1 MESFKKK
8 AFIVTDYVEG
18 ELIKDMI
25 KEEYITLMSKNKD
38 MAIIDEIREEKP
50 DIIIYDY
57 SIKELDSEDFL
68 IILKGDEK
76 TQKIPIVLLYSEGT
90 NRSKDREYIASY
102 IKRPI
107 DKENLKRA
115 IHNASNIPAEKKGE
129 KRILIVDDDI
139 IYREE
144 IRKVMENIGYEV
156 DEAKTGLEAI
166 NIINKKLPDLIVLDV
181 ILPDIDGF
189 KILNRLKEDI
199 STKHVPVIL
208 LSSIEKAEE
217 KAKGIILG
225 AADFITKPFSAIE
238 FSARIEMLLERTE
251 EEYSA
256 SPTTR
261 LPGNISIEKAIMRRI
276 AKKLSFAACYCDLDN
291 FKAYNDTY
299 GFSKGD
305 IIIRLTAQ
313 IIMEAMKKLGN
324 NDDFLGHIG
333 GDDFILITT
342 PDKVDQIS
350 KKIIDTFDRIIP
362 FYYAKEARK
371 IGYIESLDRQGR
383 QNRFPI
389 MTISIVV
396 VSNVNREIRHIG
408 EVSDIS
414 AELKKY
420 AKMQTGS
427 KVVKDRRR

>member
-76 TQKIPIVLLYSEGT
+76 TRKIPIVLIYSEGT

-102 IKRPI
+102 IKRPF
-107 DKENLKRA
+107 DKENLKRS

-156 DEAKTGLEAI
+156 DEAKTGLDAI

>member
-76 TQKIPIVLLYSEGT
+76 TQKIPIVLIYSEGT

-102 IKRPI
+102 IKRPF

-156 DEAKTGLEAI
+156 DEAKTGLDAI

>member
-156 DEAKTGLEAI
+156 DEAKTGLDAI

-276 AKKLSFAACYCDLDN
+276 AKKLFFAACYCDLDN

-350 KKIIDTFDRIIP
+350 KRIIDTFDRIIP
-362 FYYAKEARK
+362 FYYDKAARK

>member
-57 SIKELDSEDFL
+57 SIKEIDSEDFL

-156 DEAKTGLEAI
+156 DEAKTGLDAI

-276 AKKLSFAACYCDLDN
+276 AKKLFFAACYCDLDN

>member
-115 IHNASNIPAEKKGE
+115 IHNASNVPAEKKGE

-156 DEAKTGLEAI
+156 DEAKTGLDAI

-217 KAKGIILG
+217 KAKGINLG

>member
-156 DEAKTGLEAI
+156 DEAKTGLDAI